1 MAFDIKTLEFDKIVK
16 KMKPLAQTSL
26 GKAKLDALTPSPKQD
41 AVEAMLHE
49 TDEAR
54 RFIMEGLEPSFGG
67 VTDLTDAIK
76 RARIEGVLSVSELIQ
91 VHNHVRATT
100 RIKREM
106 TRLSEREETTIDI
119 ETYAHE
125 LVVCKSLG
133 EAIHAAIDESGDVR
147 DSASA
152 ELASIRRHI
161 DNTERKI
168 KTTLDHVLKKEAKR
182 LTDQI
187 ITIRNNRYVIPV
199 KPGEKNNVRG
209 TVIDYSSSGETAY
222 IEPEAIRELTST
234 KDRLEADERREIERI
249 LFVLTLEVKD
259 HADTLSANLELL
271 GHLDMLFAKGTYAHA
286 TESTKPKLTNRL
298 HLMKARH
305 PLIPKDEVVANTIT
319 FDDDINTIIITG
331 SNTGGK
337 TVALKTVGLL
347 AMMAQSGLLIPTL
360 PGSETRC
367 FTQIRA
373 DIGDEQSIEQSL
385 STFSSHMKNIVSM
398 LKGLKPGGLILLD
411 ELGGGTDPSE
421 GASLAMS
428 ILEYLNDKNVH
439 VIATTHYPELKAY
452 AYTKFS
458 IVNASVEFD
467 EKTLQPTYRLLMRTP
482 GESHAL
488 LIASRLGLDSAIVEH
503 AKKHVLTQKTEVG
516 ELIDNL
522 KRESKKLDDLI
533 IEYEKTTRAIEQ
545 ERRELSEKKREVQA
559 EKETLKERLTR
570 ENRKAMD
577 SLQKDAKALIDELQ
591 AMKSQSFKA
600 HELAEAKHKLKSLQ
614 PDRASSDE
622 SSTRGHSYKAGDR
635 VYLLK
640 YNRHGELVK
649 KQKDGRWRVRMGR
662 LESVLDEDAFEYTEP
677 STPHTPEPTPAKT
690 TVNKSVPSELDL
702 RGMRVHEAKEALD
715 KYLDDCLVAGMPFA
729 SVIHGYGTLAL
740 RKMVKETVAEHQGI
754 TEARDGKGN
763 EGGQG
768 VTIVYF
774 S

>member
-1 MAFDIKTLEFDKIVK
+1 MAFDIKTLEFDKIVQ
-16 KMKPLAQTSL
+16 KMKPYAQTTL
-26 GKAKLDALTPSPKQD
+26 GKAKLDALQPSTD
-41 AVEAMLHE
+41 ANEVVRMLEE

-54 RFIMEGLEPSFGG
+54 RFVVEGLDPSFGG
-67 VTDLTDAIK
+67 VNDLSDSLK
-76 RARIEGVLSVSELIQ
+76 RARIEGGLAVHELVQ
-91 VHNHVRATT
+91 VHNHVRATA

-119 ETYAHE
+119 EVYADE

-133 EAIHAAIDESGDVR
+133 EAIHAAIDDAGEVR
-147 DSASA
+147 DSASSD
-152 ELASIRRHI
+152 LATIRRHI
-161 DNTERKI
+161 DTTERKI
-168 KTTLDHVLKKEAKR
+168 KTTLDQVLKKEAKR

-187 ITIRNNRYVIPV
+187 VTIRHNRYVIPV

-209 TVIDYSSSGETAY
+209 TVLDYSSSGETAY
-222 IEPEAIRELTST
+222 IEPEAIRELTS
-234 KDRLEADERREIERI
+234 KKERLEADERQEIERI
-249 LFVLTLEVKD
+249 LFVLTLDVKD
-259 HADTLSANLELL
+259 HADTLEANLGLL
-271 GHLDMLFAKGTYAHA
+271 GHLDMLFAKGAYAHA
-286 TESTKPKLTNRL
+286 TESTKPTLSKRL
-298 HLMKARH
+298 HLIKARH
-305 PLIPKDEVVANTIT
+305 PLIPKEEVVANTIT
-319 FDDDINTIIITG
+319 FDEDINTIIVTG

-347 AMMAQSGLLIPTL
+347 SMMAQSGLLLPAL

-398 LKGLKPGGLILLD
+398 LNNLKSGGLILLD

-428 ILEYLNDKNVH
+428 ILEYLSDKDVH

-452 AYTKFS
+452 AYTKPS
-458 IVNASVEFD
+458 MVNASVEFD

-488 LIASRLGLDSAIVEH
+488 LIASRLGIDRCIVDH
-503 AKKHVLTQKTEVG
+503 AKKHVLTQKTEVS

-522 KRESKKLDDLI
+522 KRESKKLDALLG
-533 IEYEKTTRAIEQ
+533 EYENLTKSLEQ
-545 ERRELSEKKREVQA
+545 EKRELSERKRALQA
-559 EKETLKERLTR
+559 EKEAIKERLTR
-570 ENRKAMD
+570 ENQREMEAFER
-577 SLQKDAKALIDELQ
+577 DANALIDELQ
-591 AMKSQSFKA
+591 AMKTHAFKA
-600 HELAEAKHKLKSLQ
+600 HELAEAKHKLKSLR
-614 PDRASSDE
+614 PETSGTE
-622 SSTRGHSYKAGDR
+622 ISTTKGHRYQSGDR

-640 YNRHGELVK
+640 FNRHGELLK

-662 LESVLDEDAFEYTEP
+662 LESVIDEDAFEYTEQAPKQKPDPAPEKP
-677 STPHTPEPTPAKT
+677 SVSKR
-690 TVNKSVPSELDL
+690 VPSELDL
-702 RGMRVHEAKEALD
+702 RGMRVHEAKEALE
-715 KYLDDCLVAGMPFA
+715 KYLDDCLVADMPFA

-740 RKMVKETVAEHQGI
+740 RKMVKEIVSTHPGVS
-754 TEARDGKGN
+754 EARDGKGN

-768 VTIVYF
+768 VTVVYF